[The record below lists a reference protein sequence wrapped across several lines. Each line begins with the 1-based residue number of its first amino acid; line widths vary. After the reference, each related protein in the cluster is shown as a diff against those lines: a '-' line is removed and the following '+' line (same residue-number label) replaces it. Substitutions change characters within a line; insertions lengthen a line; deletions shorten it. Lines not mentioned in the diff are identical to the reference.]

1 MDSEL
6 GGSKIDVKRRW
17 NLSLWSGFPLALVAL
32 FSYPFFAQYPVT
44 RDFPWANLL
53 LFAIAGILLVIG
65 LARAFGNP
73 RVYRGKIFGPIFMVI
88 SLAAFGLLAYPL
100 FYVVRQMPASMG
112 APRVGQK
119 APDFTLPDQNGKS
132 VALADLLS
140 NSSGALL
147 IFYRGHW

>member
-1 MDSEL
+1 VDSEP
-6 GGSKIDVKRRW
+6 GGRKIDVKRRW
-17 NLSLWSGFPLALVAL
+17 NLSLWSGFLFALVAL

-73 RVYRGKIFGPIFMVI
+73 KVYRGKIVGSIFTI
-88 SLAAFGLLAYPL
+88 LSLLAFSFFAYTI
-100 FYVVRQMPASMG
+100 FYLVRQMPASTG

-119 APDFTLPDQNGKS
+119 APNFTLPDQNGKS
-132 VALADLLS
+132 IALADLLS
-140 NSSGALL
+140 NSRGALL

>member
-1 MDSEL
+1 M
-6 GGSKIDVKRRW
+6 KRRW
-17 NLSLWSGFPLALVAL
+17 NLPLWLGFLFALAGL
-32 FSYPFFAQYPVT
+32 FSYEFFSQFPIT

-53 LFAIAGILLVIG
+53 LFAISGILLVLG
-65 LARAFGNP
+65 LVRAFGNP
-73 RVYRGKIFGPIFMVI
+73 RVYRGKIVGPIFTI
-88 SLAAFGLLAYPL
+88 LSLLAFSFFAYAL

-112 APRVGQK
+112 APQVGQK

>member
-1 MDSEL
+1 MDSEP
-6 GGSKIDVKRRW
+6 GGSKIEMKRRW
-17 NLSLWSGFPLALVAL
+17 NLSLWSGFLFALVAL
-32 FSYPFFAQYPVT
+32 FSYLFFAQYPVT

-73 RVYRGKIFGPIFMVI
+73 KAYRGKIFGPIFMVV

-100 FYVVRQMPASMG
+100 FYVVRQMPVSAG
-112 APRVGQK
+112 APHIGEK
-119 APDFTLPDQNGKS
+119 APEFTLPDQNGKPA
-132 VALADLLS
+132 ALYDLLANS
-140 NSSGALL
+140 NGVLL

>member
-1 MDSEL
+1 VDSEP
-6 GGSKIDVKRRW
+6 GGSKIEMKRRW
-17 NLSLWSGFPLALVAL
+17 NLSLWSGFLFALVAL
-32 FSYPFFAQYPVT
+32 FSYLFFAQYPVT

-73 RVYRGKIFGPIFMVI
+73 KAYRGKIFGPIFMVV

-100 FYVVRQMPASMG
+100 FYVVRQMPVSAG
-112 APRVGQK
+112 APHIGEK
-119 APDFTLPDQNGKS
+119 APEFTLPDQNGKPA
-132 VALADLLS
+132 ALYDLLANS
-140 NSSGALL
+140 NGVLL